1 MIDFLSTIAYF
12 HDMIFGM
19 NKMKFSLSG
28 MTVLVF
34 YLISLVLTPLFHH
47 HHEEHHPGSRDNGYH
62 SHSEPFVTPTSE
74 HGEDDSRE
82 NATADHFDETIT
94 PFEDMVGF
102 VQVNPESVI
111 NPAKFAP
118 IAVLFIQSSAESCS
132 NQLSRQ
138 NSFNLLSLQPQQ
150 DYCVL
155 TATNLSPPQA

>member
-1 MIDFLSTIAYF
+1 
-12 HDMIFGM
+12 MIFGM

-34 YLISLVLTPLFHH
+34 YLISIVLTPLFHQ
-47 HHEEHHPGSRDNGYH
+47 HPAEYHPVSINTGYH
-62 SHSEPFVTPTSE
+62 SHVEPFAPHTSE
-74 HGEDDSRE
+74 HREDDSRE
-82 NATADHFDETIT
+82 NATPDHFDETIT

-132 NQLSRQ
+132 NQLSWQ
-138 NSFNLLSLQPQQ
+138 NSFNLLSPQPQQ